1 MSSDSNEFLDFSLII
16 PSIQSKQVWV
26 ISPEDGSDCCD
37 PPQAMFDAL
46 QNPAD
51 FPPLESAIVPGDR
64 VALAVDPNVPM
75 VSQIVLGAIKAIGLT
90 EADAID
96 VVLGDEATS
105 ETVDAITEIVGDKV
119 NVVVHQSSER
129 GSLRY
134 IAADVAAD
142 PIYLNRY
149 LVDAD
154 LVLPIVTNHLG
165 NADRVQDLTRVF
177 PAFAD
182 SASRYRFQSKTEA
195 SENAT
200 PETAWQLGIHL
211 MVTVSATKEGRV
223 SSVIAET
230 PFGAQQRL
238 KQLERRPAFPE
249 KPTLV
254 VVSLDG
260 DRQHQTWVSA
270 ARAVRLAA
278 GQIESGGT
286 IVVWT
291 EIDSAPSGQL
301 LALGSEVD
309 QADEPDQSADGFP
322 AWDDSAEA
330 AQIFE
335 RFGQEYRLMVHSRVD
350 RESIESI
357 GLGVVGSVDE
367 LSRLSAS
374 FESCG
379 VIRAAQFGTAAACRT
394 ETHAG
399 G

>member
-1 MSSDSNEFLDFSLII
+1 MSSDSNEFLDFSWII

-26 ISPEDGSDCCD
+26 ISPEDGSDCGD

-105 ETVDAITEIVGDKV
+105 ETVDAITEIVGDEV

-182 SASRYRFQSKTEA
+182 SASRFRFQSKTKA

-238 KQLERRPAFPE
+238 KQLEQRPAFPE

-260 DRQHQTWVSA
+260 DRQHQTWVNA
-270 ARAVRLAA
+270 ARAVRFAA

-301 LALGSEVD
+301 LTLGSEVD
-309 QADEPDQSADGFP
+309 QCDEPDQSADGFP

-330 AQIFE
+330 AQILE
-335 RFGQEYRLMVHSRVD
+335 RCGQEYRLMVHSRVD

-367 LSRLSAS
+367 LSRLSVS